1 MTELAFL
8 GLREAA
14 RSIRDGA
21 LSPTDYVG
29 ALIGRI
35 ERHDGVLSSFL
46 SVLGEQALDG
56 ARRAEEALA
65 KGRPLGPMHGV
76 PFGLKDIIDVAGL
89 PMTAHSRLLEN
100 NIAEA
105 DATVAARLKAAGG
118 ILLGKLATHEF
129 AIGGPSFDLPWPPAR
144 NPWDPSRMPG
154 GSSSGAGAAVA
165 AGFLPGAIGTDTGG
179 SVRNPATACGIV
191 GLKPTY
197 GLVSRRGVF
206 PLSYSLDHV
215 GPLTRTVADNA
226 ALLGAIA
233 GHDPGDPGSAAQR
246 PEDYCR
252 EIGRDIAG
260 FRIGHI
266 GHFYRSDM
274 TAEPEMAAGIAA
286 AMAQLSALGAEIED
300 VTVRPLDE
308 LNAINRTIL
317 LSEAYAIHRPWITTR
332 PDDYGALT
340 LQRLLP
346 GAFLSGPDYVD
357 AQRARA
363 AFAAEFNGLFDRFDA
378 IVTASSMHVPFVID
392 DAEAGAREYPRQ
404 ARAPFNLSGGPVLS
418 VPVGF
423 SAQGLPLAMQI
434 AGAPFAEARLYR
446 IAHAYEQA
454 AGFWQKRPRLG
465 AD

>member
-1 MTELAFL
+1 MTELAFIS
-8 GLREAA
+8 LREAA
-14 RSIRDGA
+14 RSIRDGT
-21 LSPTDYVG
+21 LSPTDYVN
-29 ALIGRI
+29 ALINRI

-46 SVLGEQALDG
+46 SVYAERAVEK
-56 ARRAEEALA
+56 ARLAEDALA
-65 KGRPLGPMHGV
+65 KDQSIGPMHGV
-76 PFGLKDIIDVAGL
+76 PYGLKDIIDVAGQ
-89 PMTAHSRLLEN
+89 PTTAHSRLLADN
-100 NIAEA
+100 VAET
-105 DATVAARLKAAGG
+105 DAEVAARLEAAGG
-118 ILLGKLATHEF
+118 VLLGKLATHEF
-129 AIGGPSFDLPWPPAR
+129 AIGGPCFDLPWPPAR

-165 AGFLPGAIGTDTGG
+165 AGFLPAAIGTDTGG

-226 ALLGAIA
+226 ALLNAIA
-233 GHDPGDPGSAAQR
+233 GHDPGDPGSAAR
-246 PEDYCR
+246 SPEDYGR
-252 EIGRDIAG
+252 DIGQDIAG

-266 GHFYRSDM
+266 GHFYCDDM
-274 TAEPEMAAGIAA
+274 VAEPEMAAGISAA
-286 AMAQLSALGAEIED
+286 LAQLSALGAEIED
-300 VTVRPLDE
+300 IAVRPLDE

-332 PDDYGALT
+332 ADDYGALT
-340 LQRLLP
+340 LERLLP
-346 GAFLSGPDYVD
+346 GAFISGPDYVD

-392 DAEAGAREYPRQ
+392 DAEANAREYPRQ
-404 ARAPFNLSGGPVLS
+404 ARAPFNLTGGPVVS

-423 SAQGLPLAMQI
+423 NTQGLPLAMQI
-434 AGAPFAEARLYR
+434 AAAPFAEARLYR

-454 AGFWQKRPRLG
+454 AGFWRKRPHLG
-465 AD
+465 TE